1 VKGERMAKTT
11 TYIAMDIHVLLDDN
25 PVEHD
30 VFWDAFVDFLESNK
44 WCFVGTTEL
53 ITEVIWNSH

>member
-1 VKGERMAKTT
+1 MAKTT

-53 ITEVIWNSH
+53 ITEAIWNSH